1 MLTIVRIASA
11 RSHATYPS
19 WVPGL
24 SASHSSRGLRI
35 VARLAF
41 ELDPNTGALVSRHG
55 PDLAIGVRSTVDGV
69 CHHTVDRSVT
79 RPTPHGLA
87 TRTLGGQIESVFQKP
102 QQRLTGTAQLL
113 NLVENQRN
121 GLLNP
126 AVRVFL
132 QTITVLHIADR
143 CGHDQLT
150 ALGLLVTGCQR
161 ALAQQIDFIFV
172 ELPFEPI
179 CSAARYVVQP
189 VQPTVNARFF
199 LTLPDIIFVL
209 QIAFSCSSRPTVAFH
224 RGSSPASPGQVDFI
238 ASSLALRSTSA

>member
-1 MLTIVRIASA
+1 M
-11 RSHATYPS
+11 
-19 WVPGL
+19 
-24 SASHSSRGLRI
+24 
-35 VARLAF
+35 
-41 ELDPNTGALVSRHG
+41 
-55 PDLAIGVRSTVDGV
+55 
-69 CHHTVDRSVT
+69 DRSVT

-172 ELPFEPI
+172 ELPFEPEQKP
-179 CSAARYVVQP
+179 VVDLSRRVDGLLVHQNRIDHPAHLDQLLP
-189 VQPTVNARFF
+189 VPAVQGSPILPVPT
-199 LTLPDIIFVL
+199 PMK
-209 QIAFSCSSRPTVAFH
+209 
-224 RGSSPASPGQVDFI
+224 
-238 ASSLALRSTSA
+238 